1 MIVLDSISL
10 DAHGYI
16 RDSAA
21 LRLREHTRYIPREQ
35 VTLLLEQG
43 LVKMHMSNYAVLT
56 TPDLTLAQAEE
67 LSAVLLALGMKG
79 GA

>member
-1 MIVLDSISL
+1 MPGALLVMDYEW
-10 DAHGYI
+10 AW
-16 RDSAA
+16 DSAA
-21 LRLREHTRYIPREQ
+21 LSLRERTRYIPREQ

-43 LVKMHMSNYAVLT
+43 LVKMHMSNSAVLT

-67 LSAVLLALGMKG
+67 LSAVLLALRMKG